1 MKNGSTKRYNLNVPW
16 VESPFFHKE
25 ISEKSMTSTELNHCI
40 KFHEDGYIIIDLGL
54 TDEFIEDL
62 RKDIDMLN
70 SDNNVL
76 VQDKGY
82 HYSKGKRIFEGWKR
96 SVLIRQLALNERVM
110 DVLRLLYDKEPYP
123 FQTITFNYGSEQPLH
138 SDTIHFDTIPHRWLA
153 AAWVALEDMTPYN
166 GSLAFVPKS
175 HKLPPYDFQDIGLP
189 QQHFGHQFEAY
200 KAYEDFVKDLVD
212 VNDMEVKTLECK
224 AGQALIWASTLLHG
238 GMPVVD
244 ETTTRYSNV
253 THYYFEGC
261 DKYYSPMFSNAQ
273 NGVFSLKD
281 IYSKNIRDWKG

>member
-1 MKNGSTKRYNLNVPW
+1 MKNHSTKRYNLSVPW
-16 VESPFFHKE
+16 VESPFFYREFAK
-25 ISEKSMTSTELNHCI
+25 KSITDEEADLAF
-40 KFHEDGYIIIDLGL
+40 KFHRDGYIIIDLGL
-54 TDEFIEDL
+54 TDEFIKDL
-62 RKDIDMLN
+62 KKDIDMLN
-70 SDNNVL
+70 EEEDVV

-96 SVLIRQLALNERVM
+96 SVLIRQLALNERVL
-110 DVLRLLYDKEPYP
+110 DILRVLYDREPYP

-153 AAWVALEDMTPYN
+153 AAWVALEDVGKHN
-166 GSLAFVPKS
+166 GSLKFVPKS
-175 HKLPPYDFQDIGLP
+175 HKLPPYDFQDLGLP
-189 QQHFGHQFEAY
+189 MQHFGHQFEAY
-200 KAYEDFVKDLVD
+200 NIYEEFVEDLVEAHD
-212 VNDMEVKTLECK
+212 LEVKTLECK

-238 GMPVVD
+238 GIPVED
-244 ETTTRYSNV
+244 KNSTRYSNV